1 MAIFAF
7 FLLRLPA
14 ATATATCAEIP
25 FEFREGLLWIKATVR
40 QSGESLNLLV
50 DTGAGVSVLNT
61 SAAERLGLKQGRPI
75 ALSCARR
82 GPPKTQFVLCPAR
95 RWPARSGLFSRSCR
109 PN

>member
-7 FLLRLPA
+7 SLLRAPA
-14 ATATATCAEIP
+14 ASATATCPEIP

-61 SAAERLGLKQGRPI
+61 SAAERLGLKRGRPI
-75 ALSCARR
+75 AVRGVEVALSGYSLKALPLSA
-82 GPPKTQFVLCPAR
+82 GEFQLPSPAL
-95 RWPARSGLFSRSCR
+95 AVD
-109 PN
+109 